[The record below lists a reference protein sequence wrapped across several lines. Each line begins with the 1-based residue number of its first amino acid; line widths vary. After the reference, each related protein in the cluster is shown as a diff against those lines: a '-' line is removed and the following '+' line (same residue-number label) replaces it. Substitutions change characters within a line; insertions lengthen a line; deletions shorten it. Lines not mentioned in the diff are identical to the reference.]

1 MNPGEMRLYHL
12 LFFYDNFAYQN
23 AKEIEFIGKHYV
35 KEELPDGRSKT
46 AGKEV
51 NVH

>member
-1 MNPGEMRLYHL
+1 MKPGEMRLYNL

-23 AKEIEFIGKHYV
+23 AKEIEFEGKYYV
-35 KEELPDGRSKT
+35 KEKLPHGRSKT
-46 AGKEV
+46 GCEEV